1 LGHAR
6 RSATVRTGVAPRAAN
21 TALFYTI
28 VSAQT
33 REVDDAWQRQRFL
46 TAQGYTYQVIN
57 EEEL

>member
-1 LGHAR
+1 VLR
-6 RSATVRTGVAPRAAN
+6 PKAAN
-21 TALFYTI
+21 TALFYTL